1 MDFNFELMADSFPLL
16 LAGAGIT
23 VEITAISVTFGL
35 LIGSMIGIARLCTIK
50 PLRYLAN
57 VYVDFIRGTPLLV
70 QIFLVRML
78 PRLFA
83 QASNP
88 LIKVKWKPVVAWVC
102 PGHKLCVILLCRKHL
117 NASFLLWA
125 TNLSQC

>member
-57 VYVDFIRGTPLLV
+57 VYVDFIG
-70 QIFLVRML
+70 
-78 PRLFA
+78 
-83 QASNP
+83 
-88 LIKVKWKPVVAWVC
+88 
-102 PGHKLCVILLCRKHL
+102 
-117 NASFLLWA
+117 
-125 TNLSQC
+125 TNLLGILCFIWYYR